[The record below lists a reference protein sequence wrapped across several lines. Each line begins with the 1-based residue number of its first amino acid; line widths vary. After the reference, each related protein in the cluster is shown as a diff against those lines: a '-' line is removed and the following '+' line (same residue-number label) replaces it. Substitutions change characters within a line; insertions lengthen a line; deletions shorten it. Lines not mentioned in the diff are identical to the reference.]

1 MLSPFRWRTR
11 QSDERHVR
19 AGPHSTLPHRSW
31 SCQTARVPPETPPIL
46 SDGRLILRPPVSA
59 DAPEIVEGCQDP
71 EIIRWTAVPSPYDIS
86 DARTFL
92 NDRLTPTQW
101 WRNPTWVITE
111 TDNRWGGT
119 VDLRPDGEGAAE
131 IGYLIAPRLRERGI
145 GTAAIRLVCTWALH
159 QWGLQVI
166 TWTSVV
172 GNTASRALAEKV
184 GFRIHADI
192 SRLAV
197 AHRGER
203 LDAWRGELLAS
214 DLISLPLVGSA
225 PSAAPTRVKA
235 PAVALTRREQQV
247 LDLISAGEPNRAIAS
262 ALGIS
267 ENTVKNHVR
276 ALLEKLHA
284 RSRTDAVVR
293 GVSLGLT
300 RLPH

>member
-1 MLSPFRWRTR
+1 M
-11 QSDERHVR
+11 
-19 AGPHSTLPHRSW
+19 
-31 SCQTARVPPETPPIL
+31 PPETPPIL
-46 SDGRLILRPPVSA
+46 SDGRLTLRPPASS
-59 DAPEIVEGCQDP
+59 DALDIVAGCQDP
-71 EIIRWTAVPSPYDIS
+71 EIIRWTTVPSPYDLS

-111 TDNRWGGT
+111 ADNRWIGT

-131 IGYLIAPRLRERGI
+131 IGYMIAPESRGSGV
-145 GTAAIRLVCTWALH
+145 GTAAIRLVCTWGLH

-166 TWTSVV
+166 TWKALT
-172 GNTASRALAEKV
+172 GNTASRALAQRV

-192 SRLAV
+192 ARLGL

-203 LDAWRGELLAS
+203 VDSWYGELLAS
-214 DLISLPLVGSA
+214 DLTPAASA
-225 PSAAPTRVKA
+225 PSGARAKAPTI
-235 PAVALTRREQQV
+235 ALTRREQQV
-247 LDLISAGEPNRAIAS
+247 LDLLAAGEPNRAIAS
-262 ALGIS
+262 TLGIS

-300 RLPH
+300 QLPH

>member
-1 MLSPFRWRTR
+1 M
-11 QSDERHVR
+11 R
-19 AGPHSTLPHRSW
+19 AGPYSALPHRSW
-31 SCQTARVPPETPPIL
+31 SCQTAHVPPETPPIL
-46 SDGRLILRPPVSA
+46 SDGRLTLRPPAST
-59 DAPEIVEGCQDP
+59 DAFDILEGCQDP
-71 EIIRWTAVPSPYDIS
+71 DIIRWTTVPSPYDIS

-111 TDNRWGGT
+111 ADNRWIGT
-119 VDLRPDGEGAAE
+119 VSLRPDGQGAAE
-131 IGYLIAPRLRERGI
+131 IGYMIAPDQRGRGV
-145 GTAAIRLVCTWALH
+145 GTAAIRLVCAWALN

-166 TWTSVV
+166 TWQAVV
-172 GNTASRALAEKV
+172 GNSASRALAQRV
-184 GFRIHADI
+184 GFRIHDEPL
-192 SRLAV
+192 RLGL
-197 AHRGER
+197 AHRGTR
-203 LDAWRGELLAS
+203 VDSWFGELLAT
-214 DLISLPLVGSA
+214 DLA
-225 PSAAPTRVKA
+225 PAVAATPSGRSKS

-247 LDLISAGEPNRAIAS
+247 LDLIAGGEPNRAIAS

-300 RLPH
+300 QLSH

>member
-1 MLSPFRWRTR
+1 
-11 QSDERHVR
+11 
-19 AGPHSTLPHRSW
+19 
-31 SCQTARVPPETPPIL
+31 VPPETPPIL
-46 SDGRLILRPPVSA
+46 SDGRLTLRPPASS
-59 DAPEIVEGCQDP
+59 DAHDIAEGCQDP
-71 EIIRWTAVPSPYDIS
+71 EIIRWTTVPSPYDLS

-111 TDNRWGGT
+111 ADNRWIGT

-131 IGYLIAPRLRERGI
+131 IGYMIAPGHRGRGV
-145 GTAAIRLVCTWALH
+145 GTAAIRLVCTWAL
-159 QWGLQVI
+159 QQRGLQVI
-166 TWTSVV
+166 TWKAVL
-172 GNTASRALAEKV
+172 GNVASRALAERV

-192 SRLAV
+192 FRLGL
-197 AHRGER
+197 AHRGAR
-203 LDAWRGELLAS
+203 VDSWYGELLAS
-214 DLISLPLVGSA
+214 DLTPPS
-225 PSAAPTRVKA
+225 SAAPSSRAKS
-235 PAVALTRREQQV
+235 PAVTLTRREQQV
-247 LDLISAGEPNRAIAS
+247 LDLIAAGEPNRAIAG

-300 RLPH
+300 QLPR